1 MKSSQKSQEE
11 SIKHTSDLL
20 QTSYNKDYLKFNFL
34 YLKTRSM
41 LTKNQIQTFNQ
52 NGYVVIKNFI
62 NSRQRILLMQRAEQ
76 LIDEF
81 QPPSKH
87 SVFSTDEQERTS
99 DKYFLNS
106 GDQIRFFFEEKAI
119 DQNGNFTVPKQKS
132 INKIGHAQ
140 HILDPVYK
148 EVINELNFP
157 KLGKQLGIKTP
168 RALQSMHIFK
178 QPSIGGEVGLH
189 QDSSF
194 LYTEPMSCIGFWF
207 ALEDAN
213 EENGCLQAMTGGHK
227 IPLKK
232 RFRLSENGGTEFEL
246 LDDVPWP
253 DQPLDMLEVEAGTL
267 IILHGQ
273 LPHYSAANKSTKSRQ
288 AFSLHLVDQDC
299 YYAKD
304 NWLQSDL

>member
-1 MKSSQKSQEE
+1 
-11 SIKHTSDLL
+11 
-20 QTSYNKDYLKFNFL
+20 
-34 YLKTRSM
+34 M
-41 LTKNQIQTFNQ
+41 LTSIQIETFEK
-52 NGYVVIKNFI
+52 NGYLVIEDFI
-62 NSRQRILLMQRAEQ
+62 DQRKRNLLMQRAEE

-99 DKYFLNS
+99 DDYFLNS

-119 DQNGNFTVPKQKS
+119 DQNGNFTVPKKKS

-148 EVINELNFP
+148 NVINELNFP

-189 QDSSF
+189 QDSCF
-194 LYTEPMSCIGFWF
+194 LYTKPMSCIGFWF

-213 EENGCLQAMTGGHK
+213 EENERSE
-227 IPLKK
+227 KK
-232 RFRLSENGGTEFEL
+232 ENVRL
-246 LDDVPWP
+246 D
-253 DQPLDMLEVEAGTL
+253 
-267 IILHGQ
+267 
-273 LPHYSAANKSTKSRQ
+273 
-288 AFSLHLVDQDC
+288 
-299 YYAKD
+299 
-304 NWLQSDL
+304 